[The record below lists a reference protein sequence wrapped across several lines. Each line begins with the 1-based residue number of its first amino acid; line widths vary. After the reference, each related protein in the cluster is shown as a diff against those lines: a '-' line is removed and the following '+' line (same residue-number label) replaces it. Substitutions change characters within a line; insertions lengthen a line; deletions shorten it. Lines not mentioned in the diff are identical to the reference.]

1 MTPDSLALLD
11 LIGLRPVVVA
21 DLGVE
26 ATIVSS
32 RGIVLIDLHA
42 LADHGATVID
52 RVLTEAAARLEC

>member
-26 ATIVSS
+26 ATIVP
-32 RGIVLIDLHA
+32 GLDVVLIDLQA
-42 LADHGATVID
+42 LTQYGNDIID
-52 RVLTEAAARLEC
+52 EVLAAAVASAR